1 MTATELYAIVKNHK
15 DVWGDVLEYA
25 ECEPPDPPIW
35 CMGVNENIMVDEADA
50 EGEEWKRE
58 AVALDD
64 RISEGACPV
73 SLVAVEYALLGLGV
87 KWLVERKAH
96 PGTGYPIGKDG
107 SFSCWVDPKVG
118 CDFWDRRECRGPSIL
133 AAIYAAISEVK
144 RETKD
149 PH

>member
-1 MTATELYAIVKNHK
+1 MTATELYEIVKDHRDVWEDAIVLCR
-15 DVWGDVLEYA
+15 DGDEQYYWASMLQDYGSECGCDTA
-25 ECEPPDPPIW
+25 E
-35 CMGVNENIMVDEADA
+35 A
-50 EGEEWKRE
+50 
-58 AVALDD
+58 
-64 RISEGACPV
+64 
-73 SLVAVEYALLGLGV
+73 ALLGLGV